1 MSVSDLCLMPVPS
14 MTVIGG
20 NNGLGDNWCGNNSLV
35 NCRRPFDNGVESVV
49 MVCGVVNGS
58 DAL

>member
-1 MSVSDLCLMPVPS
+1 